1 MRLLFVINGLNRG
14 GAEIML
20 SRLVESEALRECEI
34 AVVSLLGPGDLS
46 AAFEGRVA
54 VLRHLDLKNPL
65 KIVGGVFGLVRLIV
79 SFRPQIIHSWLYQA
93 DLLAGICSICL
104 GKRQVVWSIRQTNL
118 SLEHNSLATKT
129 VILICA
135 LLSRFIPAKIVSN
148 ANAAVKTHVAQ
159 GYDASKII
167 TIPNG
172 VDTVANA
179 PDASQRKAIRDELNI
194 PATSPVVGMVARFD
208 SQKNHRGFFEAAKS
222 IRKKLPNVVFL
233 LCGDGITPRNDDIM
247 AMVSGA
253 GLQDCTHLLGKRTD
267 TTAVLNAIDLLLSP
281 SHGEGWPNVVGEAMA
296 CGTPC
301 VATDVGDTATIIGKV
316 GCVVEAG
323 DMQMIAQRA
332 LEILTLPE
340 QELARLTV
348 SARER
353 IVEKFEMEAIAAR
366 YRETYEWISP
376 VMPGSR

>member
-1 MRLLFVINGLNRG
+1 M
-14 GAEIML
+14 
-20 SRLVESEALRECEI
+20 
-34 AVVSLLGPGDLS
+34 
-46 AAFEGRVA
+46 
-54 VLRHLDLKNPL
+54 
-65 KIVGGVFGLVRLIV
+65 
-79 SFRPQIIHSWLYQA
+79 
-93 DLLAGICSICL
+93 
-104 GKRQVVWSIRQTNL
+104 
-118 SLEHNSLATKT
+118 
-129 VILICA
+129 
-135 LLSRFIPAKIVSN
+135 
-148 ANAAVKTHVAQ
+148 
-159 GYDASKII
+159 
-167 TIPNG
+167 
-172 VDTVANA
+172 ANA